1 MPAKADKPS
10 QADKYAAQWSTH
22 KYKME
27 YDGYLSNHLL
37 HGIVA
42 LRDLKAAPDQIDAFA
57 NRYTHKLCTAALD
70 KPAARTLTW
79 DEAEGLLGKRTHFE
93 ALRTLYECEVAARG
107 RSEAIRQHFPRL
119 MTGLA
124 GSLLHGIIQLGYGYR
139 FGGELPIAEGLAYM
153 HYSYLP
159 FVSGEEKQQPWA
171 SGSDKTKLTPETAF
185 ALVQEFTQS
194 IQSIADVMRAHIR
207 NPVFDNVV
215 QGGLQRR
222 LMAFSADPLLRHD
235 NLHGRVVATVDQL
248 DLHDVDG
255 TFAIDLMA
263 WLYLLV
269 PENDFVL
276 VHGVT
281 SAWALQQVEPHLS
294 LTDRQRA
301 WTVWLRVALSA
312 FLTREVRELHED
324 VHHQLIQDDSVVQAE
339 LASLPSW
346 DELVT
351 TTLGLDCDD
360 VDEHVYKF
368 VQVMRGH
375 AAWKKGSEGRG
386 DDENGHSFFTPTQ
399 REYVARAATQKMLSM
414 PLN

>member
-1 MPAKADKPS
+1 
-10 QADKYAAQWSTH
+10 
-22 KYKME
+22 
-27 YDGYLSNHLL
+27 
-37 HGIVA
+37 
-42 LRDLKAAPDQIDAFA
+42 
-57 NRYTHKLCTAALD
+57 
-70 KPAARTLTW
+70 
-79 DEAEGLLGKRTHFE
+79 
-93 ALRTLYECEVAARG
+93 
-107 RSEAIRQHFPRL
+107 
-119 MTGLA
+119 
-124 GSLLHGIIQLGYGYR
+124 
-139 FGGELPIAEGLAYM
+139 
-153 HYSYLP
+153 
-159 FVSGEEKQQPWA
+159 
-171 SGSDKTKLTPETAF
+171 
-185 ALVQEFTQS
+185 
-194 IQSIADVMRAHIR
+194 
-207 NPVFDNVV
+207 
-215 QGGLQRR
+215 
-222 LMAFSADPLLRHD
+222 MAFSADPLLRHD

-312 FLTREVRELHED
+312 FLTREVRELQED
-324 VHHQLIQDDSVVQAE
+324 VHHRLIQDDSAVQAE
-339 LASLPSW
+339 LASLSSW

-351 TTLGLDCDD
+351 TTLELDGDD

-375 AAWKKGSEGRG
+375 AAWKKSSEGRR

-399 REYVARAATQKMLSM
+399 REYVARAATTKMLSM
-414 PLN
+414 PFHIEVDGCD